1 MISVIV
7 PYYRTKK
14 EYFDKCMNSLLQE
27 INADIE
33 VLVIDDGSGVQYH
46 SIIDSHLKDK
56 RVRVFHEE
64 HVGVSKARNVGI
76 EQAKGE
82 WITFVDSDDYVESNT
97 MSVLLAAVKKTDA
110 DLIYYNGYGDK
121 EGKVNK
127 NHFFLEEG
135 INYGSDMKSK
145 SKVMESALSLGFLPL
160 GYSHS
165 FSLGGVCCKLI
176 KRSILMDY
184 NIRYDS
190 RIHFAED
197 TLFSMNLIK
206 EAKHIVYI
214 DQYLYH
220 YNINSDSVTN
230 KYRVG
235 LKDDMKD
242 FFEAAWD
249 FIKSN
254 NLETYLSEAYY
265 IRAYIELQRCIRKE
279 IWHKENKKNVL
290 KKYRDARIFL
300 NKDPFNTALC
310 MKSEYIK
317 GIRYLM
323 ISFLLKSGL
332 FQTYIFL
339 YDRLKK
345 LKDSLIWINS
355 RKKVG

>member
-7 PYYRTKK
+7 PYYRTRK
-14 EYFDKCMNSLLQE
+14 EYFDKCMKSLLQE

-46 SIIDSHLKDK
+46 PIIDSYLKDK

-82 WITFVDSDDYVESNT
+82 WVTFVDSDDYVEPNT
-97 MSVLLAAVKKTDA
+97 MSILLAAVKKTDA
-110 DLIYYNGYGDK
+110 DLVYYNGYGDK

-135 INYGSDMKSK
+135 IDYGVDIKSK
-145 SKVMESALSLGFLPL
+145 SKVIESALSLGFLPL

-176 KRSILMDY
+176 KRSILMDH

-190 RIHFAED
+190 KIHFAED
-197 TLFSMNLIK
+197 TLFSMDLIK

-220 YNINSDSVTN
+220 YNINNDSVTN

-235 LKDDMKD
+235 LKGDMKE
-242 FFEAAWD
+242 FFQSAWN

-254 NLETYLSEAYY
+254 NLEKYLSEAYY

-290 KKYRDARIFL
+290 KKYEDAKLFLKEEPFKTAINMNSEYLKGIKYKAIIFL
-300 NKDPFNTALC
+300 
-310 MKSEYIK
+310 IK
-317 GIRYLM
+317 NG
-323 ISFLLKSGL
+323 F

-339 YDRLKK
+339 YGRLKNMMK
-345 LKDSLIWINS
+345 SLK
-355 RKKVG
+355 

>member
-1 MISVIV
+1 MISIIV

-14 EYFDKCMNSLLQE
+14 EYFDKCMKSLLHDRDS
-27 INADIE
+27 DIE
-33 VLVIDDGSGVQYH
+33 ILVIDDGSGIQYH
-46 SIIDSHLKDK
+46 SIIDSYLVDK
-56 RVRVFHEE
+56 RVRVFHEQ
-64 HVGVSKARNVGI
+64 HLGVSKARNVGI

-82 WITFVDSDDYVESNT
+82 WITFVDSDDYVEPNT
-97 MSVLLAAVKKTDA
+97 MSILLAALKKSDA

-121 EGKVNK
+121 EGEIKK
-127 NHFFLEEG
+127 NYFFLEEG
-135 INYGSDMKSK
+135 INYGVDVESK
-145 SKVMESALSLGFLPL
+145 SKVIESALSIGFLPL

-184 NIRYDS
+184 NIRYDPK
-190 RIHFAED
+190 IHFAED
-197 TLFSMNLIK
+197 TLFSMKLIK

-220 YNINSDSVTN
+220 YNINNDSVTN

-242 FFEAAWD
+242 FFKSTWE

-254 NLETYLSEAYY
+254 NLENYLSEAYY

-290 KKYRDARIFL
+290 KKYRDAKIFL
-300 NKDPFNTALC
+300 EEEPFKTAIN
-310 MKSEYIK
+310 MKCEYMK
-317 GIRYLM
+317 GLKHQI
-323 ISFLLKSGL
+323 IIFLLKNGF

-339 YDRLKK
+339 YERLKNWVK
-345 LKDSLIWINS
+345 FFK
-355 RKKVG
+355 